1 MPTYSVVLPA
11 IPIVNN
17 CKLAIFERFLED
29 LGEKWKI
36 FGRCVIL
43 PQDCSLMPKEMSTIP
58 KENCRFPI
66 QINCKDGIFDRFL
79 VDFC

>member
-29 LGEKWKI
+29 LGEKWKK
-36 FGRCVIL
+36 
-43 PQDCSLMPKEMSTIP
+43 S
-58 KENCRFPI
+58 
-66 QINCKDGIFDRFL
+66 
-79 VDFC
+79 